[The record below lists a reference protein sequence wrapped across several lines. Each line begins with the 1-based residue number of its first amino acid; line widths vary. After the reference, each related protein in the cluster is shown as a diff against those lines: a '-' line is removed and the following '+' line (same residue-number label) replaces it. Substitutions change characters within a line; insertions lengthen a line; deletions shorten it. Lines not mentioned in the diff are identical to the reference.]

1 MDVEVC
7 EACTRRVVTDSQQD
21 QLSFDDQASIC
32 TCEADRAESAPSTP
46 IQPQTNR
53 TESPPKMQPRTE
65 GKPRPNSRQTAARAV
80 RRWAKIFQDEH
91 NLDFPKCLDGMKYI
105 PPVDIYKKLD
115 LDKGPLL
122 RVMDTAGEAGH
133 AREVAKI
140 NYAVTRDLLKHK
152 SYPPRYLT
160 YFHKDNQESTV
171 SKEEFW
177 FMLSDTE
184 RAELIRESYEDAVIL
199 TCEKIRSKA
208 AAEHYKSCIRH
219 IKGGLEAIRI
229 HMRESNTK
237 RQRTVDDY
245 FAKRKKRRA
254 DKIAADL
261 TNGLAL
267 SHFIIDE
274 AEFM

>member
-208 AAEHYKSCIRH
+208 AAGRTLQIVHSPHQRWFRSYTYTHAREQY
-219 IKGGLEAIRI
+219 EATAHCR
-229 HMRESNTK
+229 
-237 RQRTVDDY
+237 
-245 FAKRKKRRA
+245 
-254 DKIAADL
+254 
-261 TNGLAL
+261 
-267 SHFIIDE
+267 
-274 AEFM
+274 